1 MDRNE
6 AIKIVKSHYPANKQ
20 MLNEA
25 LECLIPELKESEDE
39 KIRKEII
46 KYLERTVPHHHRD
59 EVLKSKE
66 WTAWLEKQEL
76 KSNPYSGVSF
86 SYNGNIWGMCAR
98 DNGVEILFDG
108 ELKAFLSSEKS
119 FIYPTR
125 PQPVLE
131 PIKEEKAGNNNK
143 VETKFKV
150 GDWVV
155 SPNGVYWH
163 IDAIQNG
170 RYEVTTD
177 TGQCGNWPLDTNIY
191 RLWTIQDAKDG
202 DVLVDRFSKDN
213 IIILYKGI
221 NPKLSVLAYC
231 GWNGYNLSIKTNG
244 LGYGNLDNTNYC
256 PATKEQR
263 DLLFQKMHEA
273 GYEWDVEKKELKKIH
288 IIDEGKAEMDY
299 CFTKMMNG
307 EKVSSAW
314 DEEDEKILKDILVD
328 VKFEGYNNDMLAN
341 SYKKINWLKSL
352 KDRVQPKQKLNEYDN
367 YVINKVLDW
376 ATFVNPTSSIFEKL
390 PKKQFIESLKSLKQ
404 KIGE

>member
-6 AIKIVKSHYPANKQ
+6 AIKVVKSHYPANKQ

-25 LECLIPELKESEDE
+25 LEFLIPELKESEDE
-39 KIRKEII
+39 RISKEII

-155 SPNGVYWH
+155 NTVG
-163 IDAIQNG
+163 
-170 RYEVTTD
+170 
-177 TGQCGNWPLDTNIY
+177 DTN
-191 RLWTIQDAKDG
+191 Q
-202 DVLVDRFSKDN
+202 VV
-213 IIILYKGI
+213 
-221 NPKLSVLAYC
+221 
-231 GWNGYNLSIKTNG
+231 
-244 LGYGNLDNTNYC
+244 
-256 PATKEQR
+256 
-263 DLLFQKMHEA
+263 
-273 GYEWDVEKKELKKIH
+273 
-288 IIDEGKAEMDY
+288 
-299 CFTKMMNG
+299 
-307 EKVSSAW
+307 
-314 DEEDEKILKDILVD
+314 
-328 VKFEGYNNDMLAN
+328 
-341 SYKKINWLKSL
+341 
-352 KDRVQPKQKLNEYDN
+352 
-367 YVINKVLDW
+367 KVLDDGYTLDDN
-376 ATFVNPTSSIFEKL
+376 TFISY
-390 PKKQFIESLKSLKQ
+390 LKFL
-404 KIGE
+404 GY